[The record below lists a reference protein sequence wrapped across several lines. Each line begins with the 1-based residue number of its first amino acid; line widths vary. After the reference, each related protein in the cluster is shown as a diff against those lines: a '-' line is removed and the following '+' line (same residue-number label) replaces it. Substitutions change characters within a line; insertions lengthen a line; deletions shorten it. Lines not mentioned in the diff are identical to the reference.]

1 MSGTASATSPPDF
14 ARQLIE
20 LRHRGVSWEECAK
33 QLGRTASALN
43 LMARRL
49 RDRKEWKLANGRPA
63 KGAPRAG
70 VKGRPRN
77 ATPSAAISPRFAPD
91 VADALRTVANMAGV
105 RVGLVIAEAMQR
117 ALDRHAKRRV
127 SRTPLGL
134 EPGERFD
141 LVSGN
146 RTITLA
152 ANVPKPLYDLFVAAF
167 GEREYTMAAIT
178 NAAHRLLADLN
189 YTLVDPATEA
199 P

>member
-1 MSGTASATSPPDF
+1 MSGTASATSPPPEF
-14 ARQLIE
+14 ARQLID
-20 LRHRGVSWEECAK
+20 LRHRGVPWEECAK

-43 LMARRL
+43 LAARRL
-49 RDRKEWKLANGRPA
+49 RDQGKWRLANGRPA

-91 VADALRTVANMAGV
+91 VADALRTIAASAGV

-117 ALDRHAKRRV
+117 GLDRHAKRRV
-127 SRTPLGL
+127 SRAPLGL

-141 LVSGN
+141 LVAGN
-146 RTITLA
+146 RTTTLA
-152 ANVPKPLYDLFVAAF
+152 VNVPQAIYEPFAALYGAEGYVA
-167 GEREYTMAAIT
+167 TAIT
-178 NAAHRLLADLN
+178 DAVHRLLGDLN
-189 YTLVDPATEA
+189 YTLIDPEA